1 MEKSIMPAAEKNPEK
16 KEITREVFNH
26 LVQLAAFELS
36 EDQAQYLLKELNRQ
50 LEAIH
55 ELENI
60 PLTDETPVTSHG
72 VPYSSLTKP
81 ALREDQ
87 WQPFPTPEDIVARA
101 PQIQDGYFVVPD
113 IPHTTLE

>member
-1 MEKSIMPAAEKNPEK
+1 MPNAKINPKS
-16 KEITREVFNH
+16 KEITRDVFDH

-50 LEAIH
+50 LESIH

-60 PLTDETPVTSHG
+60 QLESETPVTSHG
-72 VPYSSLTKP
+72 VPYTPDTKP
-81 ALREDQ
+81 ALRRDE
-87 WQPFPTPEDIVARA
+87 WQPFPTPEDIVAQA
-101 PQIQDGYFVVPD
+101 PQSQDGYFVVPD